1 MIRRWRWRAWT
12 VLALLIAAA
21 LACSVEVT
29 TSRFQ
34 TAGLYKD
41 PDGQTKTRTFAPQDT
56 VYCLV
61 QLKNAKDDRATLRA
75 VWLAAAQDQS
85 PDSTIISDTEVQTG
99 NGTVRFEAAPP
110 EGGWLPGNYRVEL
123 YLNGDKRQTLDF
135 KVK

>member
-1 MIRRWRWRAWT
+1 MIRRWGWRGWT

-21 LACSVEVT
+21 LACSVEI
-29 TSRFQ
+29 TSTRFQ
-34 TAGLYKD
+34 TAGLYAD

-61 QLKNAKDDRATLRA
+61 QVKNAKDDRTTVRA
-75 VWLAAAQDQS
+75 VWIAAAQDQS
-85 PDSTIISDTEVQTG
+85 PDATISDNEVQTG

-110 EGGWLPGNYRVEL
+110 EGGWPPGDYRVEL
-123 YLNGDKRQTLDF
+123 YLNGDRRQALDF